1 MSVIYKEGAIVKQL
15 IIKDF
20 IMQWKYL
27 IWCLIYPLFLYM
39 TLTDIKSFYVIMSAI
54 IPVIAI
60 LKTFNDDKKY
70 DSEVMLNSLPLA
82 KKEIV
87 VAKYITAFIV
97 FIISMIVSSPVGIT
111 RFAGGVFEFIT
122 TTLVTSTGFV
132 FIYLSFVLPIL
143 FWFGYKKASFIT
155 LFILIAPTA
164 IGAMFF
170 EISMEQIQLYNS
182 VLFVSSI
189 CMFIVSI
196 FVSVKLYEKREF

>member
-1 MSVIYKEGAIVKQL
+1 MNVIYEGRSNREATHNKRFYYAMEAFNMVLNI
-15 IIKDF
+15 
-20 IMQWKYL
+20 
-27 IWCLIYPLFLYM
+27 PSFLYM

-70 DSEVMLNSLPLA
+70 NSEVILNSLPLA
-82 KKEIV
+82 RKQIV
-87 VAKYITAFIV
+87 LAKYIMALII
-97 FIISMIVSSPVGIT
+97 FIISMIVSSPVVIN
-111 RFAGGVFEFIT
+111 RFEDGTFEFIT
-122 TTLVTSTGFV
+122 TTVITISGFV
-132 FIYLSFVLPIL
+132 FIYFSIVLPIL

-155 LFILIAPTA
+155 FFILIAPTA
-164 IGAMFF
+164 IGTMFF

-189 CMFIVSI
+189 CIFIASV

>member
-1 MSVIYKEGAIVKQL
+1 MKQL

-27 IWCLIYPLFLYM
+27 IWHLIYPLFLYM
-39 TLTDIKSFYVIMSAI
+39 TLIDIKSFYMIMSAI

-82 KKEIV
+82 RKQIV
-87 VAKYITAFIV
+87 LAKYIVALII
-97 FIISMIVSSPVGIT
+97 FIISMIVSTPVVINRFEDGI
-111 RFAGGVFEFIT
+111 FEFIT
-122 TTLVTSTGFV
+122 TTIITISGFV
-132 FIYLSFVLPIL
+132 FIYLSIVLPIL

-155 LFILIAPTA
+155 FFILIAPTA
-164 IGAMFF
+164 IGTMFF

-182 VLFVSSI
+182 LLFIGST
-189 CMFIVSI
+189 CMFIVSV

>member
-1 MSVIYKEGAIVKQL
+1 MRQL

-20 IMQWKYL
+20 IMQWKHL
-27 IWCLIYPLFLYM
+27 IWYFIYPLFLYM

-70 DSEVMLNSLPLA
+70 NSEVIVNSLPLA
-82 KKEIV
+82 RTQIV
-87 VAKYITAFIV
+87 LAKYIMALII
-97 FIISMIVSSPVGIT
+97 FIISMIVSSPVVIN
-111 RFAGGVFEFIT
+111 RFEGGTVEFIT
-122 TTLVTSTGFV
+122 TTVITISGFV
-132 FIYLSFVLPIL
+132 FIYLSFVLPML
-143 FWFGYKKASFIT
+143 FWISYKKVTFIT
-155 LFILIAPTA
+155 FFILIAPTA
-164 IGAMFF
+164 IGTMFF

>member
-1 MSVIYKEGAIVKQL
+1 MRGGVIVRQL

-20 IMQWKYL
+20 IMQWKHL
-27 IWCLIYPLFLYM
+27 IWYFIYPLFLYM

-70 DSEVMLNSLPLA
+70 NSEVIVNSLPLA
-82 KKEIV
+82 RTQIV
-87 VAKYITAFIV
+87 LAKYIMALII
-97 FIISMIVSSPVGIT
+97 FIISMIVSSPVVIN
-111 RFAGGVFEFIT
+111 RFEGGTVEFIT
-122 TTLVTSTGFV
+122 TTVITISGFV
-132 FIYLSFVLPIL
+132 FIYLSFVLPML
-143 FWFGYKKASFIT
+143 FWISYKKVTFIT
-155 LFILIAPTA
+155 FFILIAPTA
-164 IGAMFF
+164 IGTMFF

>member
-20 IMQWKYL
+20 IVQWKYL
-27 IWCLIYPLFLYM
+27 IWHLIYPLLLYM
-39 TLTDIKSFYVIMSAI
+39 TLIDIKSFYIIMSAI

-70 DSEVMLNSLPLA
+70 NSEVIVNSLPLA
-82 KKEIV
+82 KKQIV
-87 VAKYITAFIV
+87 LAKYIMALII
-97 FIISMIVSSPVGIT
+97 FIISMIVSSPVVIN
-111 RFAGGVFEFIT
+111 RFEDGTFEFIT
-122 TTLVTSTGFV
+122 TTVITISGFV
-132 FIYLSFVLPIL
+132 FIYLSIVLPIL

-155 LFILIAPTA
+155 FFILIAPTA
-164 IGAMFF
+164 IGTMFF

-189 CMFIVSI
+189 CIFIASV

>member
-1 MSVIYKEGAIVKQL
+1 MNVIYKEGAIVKQL

-27 IWCLIYPLFLYM
+27 IWHLMYPLFLYM
-39 TLTDIKSFYVIMSAI
+39 TLIDIKSFYMIMSAI

-70 DSEVMLNSLPLA
+70 NSEVIVNSLPLA
-82 KKEIV
+82 RKEIV
-87 VAKYITAFIV
+87 LAKYIMALII
-97 FIISMIVSSPVGIT
+97 FIISMIVSSPVVIN
-111 RFAGGVFEFIT
+111 RFEDGTFEFIT
-122 TTLVTSTGFV
+122 TTVITISGFV
-132 FIYLSFVLPIL
+132 FIYFSIVLPIL

-155 LFILIAPTA
+155 FFILIAPTA
-164 IGAMFF
+164 IGTMFF

-189 CMFIVSI
+189 CIFIASV

>member
-1 MSVIYKEGAIVKQL
+1 MKQL

-27 IWCLIYPLFLYM
+27 IWHLMYPLFLYM
-39 TLTDIKSFYVIMSAI
+39 TLIDIKSFYMIMSAI

-70 DSEVMLNSLPLA
+70 NSEVIVNSLPLA
-82 KKEIV
+82 RKEIV
-87 VAKYITAFIV
+87 LAKYIMALII
-97 FIISMIVSSPVGIT
+97 FIISMIVSSPVVIN
-111 RFAGGVFEFIT
+111 RFEDGTFEFIT
-122 TTLVTSTGFV
+122 TTVITISGFV
-132 FIYLSFVLPIL
+132 FIYLSIVLPIL
-143 FWFGYKKASFIT
+143 FWFGYKKASLIT

-164 IGAMFF
+164 IGTMFF

-182 VLFVSSI
+182 LLFISSI
-189 CMFIVSI
+189 CMFIVSV

>member
-1 MSVIYKEGAIVKQL
+1 MRGGVIVRQL

-20 IMQWKYL
+20 IMQWKHL
-27 IWCLIYPLFLYM
+27 IWCFIYPLFLYM

-87 VAKYITAFIV
+87 VAKYIMALII
-97 FIISMIVSSPVGIT
+97 FIISMIVSIPVVIN
-111 RFAGGVFEFIT
+111 RFEDGTVEFIT
-122 TTLVTSTGFV
+122 TTLITITGFV
-132 FIYLSFVLPIL
+132 FIYLSFVLPML
-143 FWFGYKKASFIT
+143 FWISYKKATFIT
-155 LFILIAPTA
+155 FFILLAPTA
-164 IGAMFF
+164 IGTMFF